1 MLPTLLSR
9 LTRSPSRVFVVVLFV
24 LVICQLFSIRS
35 QSTAGRHTK
44 DYDPCTG
51 LEGLDDIFVT
61 LRTGTTEAPKKLPAH
76 YTTTLCC
83 VPHYELFSDF
93 EEVVGGKRVYD
104 VLDEVN
110 PDIVATHPDFIYY
123 NKLKGKGRDA
133 FTTEEMAQWDS
144 VKNTNSG
151 RDSPGW
157 RLDKWKF
164 LPLAEKALRIR
175 PQAKWFVFIESDTY
189 VVWKSMLAWLDHFD
203 ASKPWYLGQQM
214 MIGDV
219 VFAYGGAGFAISQ
232 PALKKVV
239 EHRNANLK
247 HYDDYTAG
255 HWAGDCVLGKALAD
269 AGVPLHWSFPT
280 LSNEEPADTDFESGF
295 GGAEKHPWC
304 YYAASYHHIP
314 PLEYSRF
321 YSFEQKWYQS
331 VSICARCK
339 RVGTATKLT
348 LTVFQN
354 TTLLRHKDVF
364 YNYVLPRLTTE
375 RDDWDNHSDKE
386 DTTAASFGACR
397 NACESQPTCMQFSV
411 SGYTCKTSTAL
422 RLGRKASAAEQVKSG
437 WMVNRIDAFIER
449 MESECKGRDW
459 ILPQ

>member
-1 MLPTLLSR
+1 MSPMLLSR
-9 LTRSPSRVFVVVLFV
+9 ITRSPSRVFVVVLFV
-24 LVICQLFSIRS
+24 LVIFQLFNIRS
-35 QSTAGRHTK
+35 QSTGNSASRHTR

-51 LEGLDDIFVT
+51 LEGLDDVFVT
-61 LRTGTTEAPKKLPAH
+61 LRTGTTEAPKKLPPH
-76 YTTTLCC
+76 YTTTLRC

-93 EEVVGGKRVYD
+93 EEVIDGKRVYD
-104 VLDEVN
+104 VLNEVN

-133 FTTEEMAQWDS
+133 FTTEEIAQWAA

-157 RLDKWKF
+157 KLDKWKF
-164 LPLAEKALRIR
+164 LPLAEKALRLR

-189 VVWKSMLAWLDHFD
+189 VLWKSLLAWLDHFD
-203 ASKPWYLGQQM
+203 PTSPWYLGQQM
-214 MIGDV
+214 MIGEV

-247 HYDDYTAG
+247 YYDDYTAS
-255 HWAGDCVLGKALAD
+255 HWAGDCVLGKALSD
-269 AGVPLHWSFPT
+269 VGVPLLWSYPT

-314 PLEYSRF
+314 PAEYSNF

-331 VSICARCK
+331 
-339 RVGTATKLT
+339 
-348 LTVFQN
+348 N
-354 TTLLRHKDVF
+354 TTLVRHKDVF
-364 YNYVLPRLTTE
+364 HNYVLPQLATE
-375 RDDWDNHSDKE
+375 RDDWDNHSEKE

-397 NACESQPTCMQFSV
+397 SACEREPTCMQFSV
-411 SGYTCKTSTAL
+411 SGYTCKTSSSL
-422 RLGRKASAAEQVKSG
+422 RLGRKASAAERVKSG
-437 WMVNRIDAFIER
+437 WMTNRIDSFVQR
-449 MESECKGRDW
+449 MDSECKGRDW
-459 ILPQ
+459 ILPH

>member
-1 MLPTLLSR
+1 MMPTLLSR
-9 LTRSPSRVFVVVLFV
+9 LTRSPSRVFVVILFV

-35 QSTAGRHTK
+35 HSTANVAGRRTK

-51 LEGLDDIFVT
+51 LEGLDDVFVT

-76 YTTTLCC
+76 YTTTLRC
-83 VPHYELFSDF
+83 VPHYEVFSDF
-93 EEVVGGKRVYD
+93 EEVIDGKRVYD

-133 FTTEEMAQWDS
+133 FTAEEIAQWAS

-157 RLDKWKF
+157 KLDKWKF
-164 LPLAEKALRIR
+164 LPLADKALRIR
-175 PQAKWFVFIESDTY
+175 PEAKWFVFIESDTY
-189 VVWKSMLAWLDHFD
+189 VLWKSLLAWLDHFD

-219 VFAYGGAGFAISQ
+219 IFAYGGAGFAISQ

-269 AGVPLHWSFPT
+269 VGVPLHWSFPT

-304 YYAASYHHIP
+304 YYAATYHHIP
-314 PLEYSRF
+314 PSEYSKF

-331 VSICARCK
+331 
-339 RVGTATKLT
+339 
-348 LTVFQN
+348 N
-354 TTLLRHKDVF
+354 TTLIRHKDVF
-364 YNYVLPRLTTE
+364 YNYVLPRLATE

-397 NACESQPTCMQFSV
+397 NACESEPTCMQFSV

-422 RLGRKASAAEQVKSG
+422 RLGRKASAAERVKSG

-449 MESECKGRDW
+449 MESKCKGKDW